1 MSTDTIH
8 ILLVEDEE
16 TLSTIIKETL
26 ELRGFRFTIARNGVE
41 GWTSFQKEKPDIC
54 VVDVMMPRKD
64 GYSLVEDIRTVDL
77 WTPIIFLTAKNQTTD
92 VVKGLTIGADD
103 YMKKPFSMEE
113 LILRIQKLTR
123 RKHLYTPQQKQTP
136 AQESL
141 TVGRFLFNPHRLEL
155 TMADHTAALSQ
166 RESELLNLLVQHKNQ
181 LLDRN
186 TALLQLWGDNNPFTA
201 RSMDVYITR
210 LRKYLS
216 ADPNVEI
223 QNIRNRG
230 YKLID

>member
-1 MSTDTIH
+1 MTDKIH

-16 TLSTIIKETL
+16 ILSTIIKETL
-26 ELRGFRFTIARNGVE
+26 ELRGFRFSIAKNGVE
-41 GWTSFQKEKPDIC
+41 GWTSFQQEKPDIC
-54 VVDVMMPRKD
+54 VIDVMMPRKD

-77 WTPIIFLTAKNQTTD
+77 WTPVIFLTAKNQTED
-92 VVKGLTIGADD
+92 VLKGLKIGADD

-123 RKHLYTPQQKQTP
+123 RKHLYVPEVNNAAPEQSV
-136 AQESL
+136 EI
-141 TVGRFLFNPHRLEL
+141 GRFLFNPHRLEL
-155 TMADHTAALSQ
+155 TFNDTTVNLSQ
-166 RESELLNLLVQHKNQ
+166 RESELLDLLVRYKNQ

-216 ADPNVEI
+216 NDPKLEI
-223 QNIRNRG
+223 VNIRNKG